1 MIEADVQPREGATTV
16 SAADR
21 SDAEVILSA
30 ERGDDPE
37 MVAALMR
44 SARLNVDAAR
54 LAVLVGRLDPLHS
67 RILAQPECGR

>member
-37 MVAALMR
+37 TVAALVEQFIQMNNPPVTF
-44 SARLNVDAAR
+44 SE
-54 LAVLVGRLDPLHS
+54 PS
-67 RILAQPECGR
+67 RAWNETKRWAEANE